1 MKTLLHYFAPYF
13 KSYKF
18 QFFLLFLGVIG
29 TTIGSVGSAA
39 VIKPI
44 LDDIFIAK
52 SEEMLYIVPFY
63 LVGIYIIK
71 GLGRYVQAYYTSY
84 IGQDIVKRLR
94 NRLLEHML
102 HLDMAFFNSSKSG
115 DLISRISNDIL
126 RIQNVVASMIPEL
139 LRDGLTILGLIGY
152 AVYLNPLLAFYSLI
166 VLPATLYP
174 LSRLA
179 KRMKKISHESQ
190 EKNADV
196 TTRLTENFNNIEMIK
211 ANSTEEEEVRR
222 FAKENQ
228 HFFEI
233 NMRGVKTSEI
243 VSPMMEVFG
252 ALGIAFVI
260 IAGGHSVIKGE
271 MSVGSFFAF
280 LTAIGMLYDPIKLM
294 ASLLNRMQD
303 GVAAT
308 ERVFSIIE
316 QKAAIQGGTIQS
328 LEPIKK
334 ICFEHVYL
342 SYDTKPALKDINFC
356 AQKGETI
363 ALVGDSGGG
372 KSSLVNL
379 ILRFYDISSGTI
391 SLNDHYNLQEIE
403 LKTLRSHIAMVS
415 QRVYIFADTLAANI
429 AYGCELDEKRVM
441 QALIQAD
448 AMEFVDEL
456 PHGIHTVMEE
466 FGANLSG
473 GQRQRIAIA
482 RAIYKNADILI
493 LDEATSA
500 LDNKSEKRIQEA
512 LEQIT
517 KDKITFIIAHRL
529 STIEHADK
537 ILVFKAGSIV
547 ARGRHESLLKE
558 SSEYQRL
565 QGSLQ

>member
-1 MKTLLHYFAPYF
+1 MKTLLHYFSPYF
-13 KSYKF
+13 LSYKF

-52 SEEMLYIVPFY
+52 SEDMLYIVPFY

-71 GLGRYVQAYYTSY
+71 GAGRYVQAYYTNY

-94 NRLLEHML
+94 NRLLKHML
-102 HLDMAFFNSSKSG
+102 HLDMAFFNSAKSG

-139 LRDGLTILGLIGY
+139 LRDALTILGLMGY
-152 AVYLNPLLAFYSLI
+152 AIYLNPLLAFYSLV

-179 KRMKKISHESQ
+179 KKMKGISHLSQ

-211 ANSTEEEEVRR
+211 ANSTETEEVAR

-228 HFFEI
+228 HFFDI
-233 NMRGVKTSEI
+233 NMRGVRFSEI

-252 ALGIAFVI
+252 AFGIAFVI
-260 IAGGHSVIKGE
+260 IAGGHSVINNQ

-280 LTAIGMLYDPIKLM
+280 LTAVGMLYDPIKQM
-294 ASLLNRMQD
+294 AALLNRMQD

-308 ERVFSIIE
+308 ERVFSIID
-316 QKAAIQGGTIQS
+316 QNPTIPNGTQTSLAAIQSIQFKDVS
-328 LEPIKK
+328 
-334 ICFEHVYL
+334 L
-342 SYDTKPALKDINFC
+342 SYEKKQALHAINFE
-356 AQKGETI
+356 AKRGDTI

-379 ILRFYDISSGTI
+379 ILRFYETTQGDIILNGTQSI
-391 SLNDHYNLQEIE
+391 KDIE

-429 AYGCELDEKRVM
+429 AYGCEIDNLKVIE
-441 QALIQAD
+441 ALKKAD
-448 AMEFVDEL
+448 AMEFVNQL
-456 PHGIHTVMEE
+456 PHDIHTVMEE

-482 RAIYKNADILI
+482 RAIYKDADILI

-512 LEQIT
+512 LESIT

-529 STIEHADK
+529 STIEHASN
-537 ILVFKAGSIV
+537 ILVFKSGEIV
-547 ARGRHESLLKE
+547 AQGTHEELLHTSK
-558 SSEYQRL
+558 EYQRL
-565 QGSLQ
+565 RGTLN